1 MMQTKNPTPTF
12 RRSHWLAGLASGAL
26 ALSSPAAAETL
37 QGALAKAY
45 ENNPTLTAAR
55 AGQRANDEN
64 VPIQKSYGL
73 PSLGAQGE
81 YTENL
86 IRPGN
91 SFSSPTRL
99 ITGAG
104 QLSVPIYQGGAV
116 RNAVKAAKYRVEAGQ
131 ADLRATE
138 ASIFS
143 QVVGAYMD
151 VIRDQAIVQ
160 LNQNNVSVLKTN
172 LQATSDRFEIGD
184 LTRTDVAQSQAR
196 LALAEGDL
204 RGAEANLIASRE
216 SYIRLVGEAPVDL
229 QPPPQLPNLPASAED
244 AVAVALGDN
253 PDIAA
258 ADERLSASRAD
269 IGVARSSRIPKLDG
283 TVSGSYTNFLG
294 SLSSGVPG
302 VGVSQTQ
309 KTAAAGVTLTVP
321 LFQGGRP
328 SAQVRQAQA
337 RTSQA
342 IETYV
347 ATERDVIAQTRG
359 AYAAWQANERV
370 IAATQQAVS
379 ANSLSLEGVRAEN
392 SVGTRSILDI
402 LNAEQE
408 YLNAQVQLV
417 SAKRNSYVAA
427 FSVLAAMGKAEAR
440 DLGIEGGP
448 LYDPAANYERV
459 KGQIWDWADDPAP
472 QQQTTSTRDVPA
484 ADASVPPG
492 DNPLIGPVDP
502 ERGQ

>member
-1 MMQTKNPTPTF
+1 MHDIDTKMTG
-12 RRSHWLAGLASGAL
+12 RRARWLAGMALGAL
-26 ALSSPAAAETL
+26 ALSSQAQAETL

-64 VPIQKSYGL
+64 VPIQKASGL
-73 PSLGAQGE
+73 PSVGASVDYQ
-81 YTENL
+81 ENL
-86 IRPGN
+86 VIPGN
-91 SFSSPTRL
+91 SFVSPGRVL
-99 ITGAG
+99 SAG
-104 QLSVPIYQGGAV
+104 SQLSVPIYQGGAV
-116 RNAVKAAKYRVEAGQ
+116 RNAVKAAEYRVEAGQ
-131 ADLRATE
+131 SDLRATE

-160 LNQNNVSVLKTN
+160 LNQKNVAVLKTN
-172 LQATSDRFEIGD
+172 LQASSDRFEIGD

-204 RGAEANLIASRE
+204 RGAEANLIRSRE
-216 SYIRLVGEAPVDL
+216 NYVKLVGDAPVDL
-229 QPPPQLPNLPASAED
+229 QPPPALPNLPQSVED
-244 AVAVALGDN
+244 AVAIALNNN
-253 PDIAA
+253 PDIEAA
-258 ADERLSASRAD
+258 NQRINASRAD
-269 IGVARSSRIPKLDG
+269 IGAARAARMPKLSATLG
-283 TVSGSYTNFLG
+283 GGYNNNLHSIPAGNTVAENTTKS
-294 SLSSGVPG
+294 
-302 VGVSQTQ
+302 
-309 KTAAAGVTLTVP
+309 AAAGLSLTLP
-321 LFQGGRP
+321 IFQGGRP
-328 SAQVRQAQA
+328 SAQVRQAQS
-337 RTSQA
+337 RSSQA

-370 IAATQQAVS
+370 IAATEQAVG
-379 ANSLSLEGVRAEN
+379 ANALSLEGVRAEN

-440 DLGIEGGP
+440 DLGIEGGA
-448 LYDPAANYERV
+448 LYDPAVNYRRV
-459 KGQIWDWADDPAP
+459 RGQIWDWADDPKP
-472 QQQTTSTRDVPA
+472 QQQATDTRSVPA
-484 ADASVPPG
+484 ADASVPAVE
-492 DNPLIGPVDP
+492 PLP
-502 ERGQ
+502 QQ

>member
-1 MMQTKNPTPTF
+1 MHDIDTKLTG
-12 RRSHWLAGLASGAL
+12 RRARWLAGMALGAL
-26 ALSSPAAAETL
+26 ALSSQAQAETL

-64 VPIQKSYGL
+64 VPIQKASGL
-73 PSLGAQGE
+73 PSVGASVDYQ
-81 YTENL
+81 ENL
-86 IRPGN
+86 IIPGN
-91 SFSSPTRL
+91 SFVSPGRVL
-99 ITGAG
+99 SAG
-104 QLSVPIYQGGAV
+104 SQLSVPIYQGGAV
-116 RNAVKAAKYRVEAGQ
+116 RNAVKAAEYRVEAGQ
-131 ADLRATE
+131 SDLRATE

-160 LNQNNVSVLKTN
+160 LNQKNVAVLKTN
-172 LQATSDRFEIGD
+172 LQASSDRFEIGD

-204 RGAEANLIASRE
+204 RGAEANLIRSRE
-216 SYIRLVGEAPVDL
+216 NYVKLVGDAPVDL
-229 QPPPQLPNLPASAED
+229 QPPPALPNLPQSVED
-244 AVAVALGDN
+244 AVAIALNNN
-253 PDIAA
+253 PDIEAA
-258 ADERLSASRAD
+258 NQRINASRAD
-269 IGVARSSRIPKLDG
+269 IGAARAARMPKLSATLG
-283 TVSGSYTNFLG
+283 GGYNNNLHSIPAGNTVAENTTKS
-294 SLSSGVPG
+294 
-302 VGVSQTQ
+302 
-309 KTAAAGVTLTVP
+309 AAAGLSLTLP
-321 LFQGGRP
+321 IFQGGRP
-328 SAQVRQAQA
+328 SAQVRQAQS
-337 RTSQA
+337 RSSQA

-370 IAATQQAVS
+370 IAATEQAVG
-379 ANSLSLEGVRAEN
+379 ANALSLEGVRAEN

-440 DLGIEGGP
+440 DLGIEGGA
-448 LYDPAANYERV
+448 LYDPAVNYRRV
-459 KGQIWDWADDPAP
+459 RGQIWDWADDPKP
-472 QQQTTSTRDVPA
+472 QQQATNTRSVPA
-484 ADASVPPG
+484 ADASVPAVE
-492 DNPLIGPVDP
+492 PLP
-502 ERGQ
+502 QQ

>member
-1 MMQTKNPTPTF
+1 MTG
-12 RRSHWLAGLASGAL
+12 RRARWLAGMALGAL
-26 ALSSPAAAETL
+26 ALSSQAQAETL

-64 VPIQKSYGL
+64 VPIQKASGL
-73 PSLGAQGE
+73 PSVGASVDYQ
-81 YTENL
+81 ENL
-86 IRPGN
+86 VIPGN
-91 SFSSPTRL
+91 SFVSPGRVL
-99 ITGAG
+99 SAG
-104 QLSVPIYQGGAV
+104 SQLSVPIYQGGAV
-116 RNAVKAAKYRVEAGQ
+116 RNAVKAAEYRVEAGQ
-131 ADLRATE
+131 SDLRATE

-160 LNQNNVSVLKTN
+160 LNQKNVAVLKTN
-172 LQATSDRFEIGD
+172 LQASSDRFEIGD

-204 RGAEANLIASRE
+204 RGAEANLIRSRE
-216 SYIRLVGEAPVDL
+216 NYVKLVGDAPVDL
-229 QPPPQLPNLPASAED
+229 QPPPALPNLPQSVED
-244 AVAVALGDN
+244 AVAIALNNN
-253 PDIAA
+253 PDIEAA
-258 ADERLSASRAD
+258 NQRINASRAD
-269 IGVARSSRIPKLDG
+269 IGAARAARMPKLSATLG
-283 TVSGSYTNFLG
+283 GGYNNNLHSIPAGNTVAENTTKS
-294 SLSSGVPG
+294 
-302 VGVSQTQ
+302 
-309 KTAAAGVTLTVP
+309 AAAGLSLTLP
-321 LFQGGRP
+321 IFQGGRP
-328 SAQVRQAQA
+328 SAQVRQAQS
-337 RTSQA
+337 RSSQA

-370 IAATQQAVS
+370 IAATEQAVG
-379 ANSLSLEGVRAEN
+379 ANALSLEGVRAEN

-440 DLGIEGGP
+440 DLGIEGGA
-448 LYDPAANYERV
+448 LYDPAVNYRRV
-459 KGQIWDWADDPAP
+459 RGQIWDWADDPKP
-472 QQQTTSTRDVPA
+472 QQQATDTRSIPA
-484 ADASVPPG
+484 ADASVPAVE
-492 DNPLIGPVDP
+492 PLP
-502 ERGQ
+502 QQ

>member
-1 MMQTKNPTPTF
+1 MHDIDTKMTG
-12 RRSHWLAGLASGAL
+12 RRARWLAGMALGAL
-26 ALSSPAAAETL
+26 ALSSQAQAETL

-64 VPIQKSYGL
+64 VPIQKASGL
-73 PSLGAQGE
+73 PSVGASVDYQ
-81 YTENL
+81 ENL
-86 IRPGN
+86 VIPGN
-91 SFSSPTRL
+91 SFVAPGRVLS
-99 ITGAG
+99 AG
-104 QLSVPIYQGGAV
+104 SQLSVPIYQGGAV
-116 RNAVKAAKYRVEAGQ
+116 RNAVKAAEYRVEAGQ
-131 ADLRATE
+131 SDLRATE

-160 LNQNNVSVLKTN
+160 LNQKNVAVLKTN
-172 LQATSDRFEIGD
+172 LQASSDRFEIGD

-204 RGAEANLIASRE
+204 RGAEANLIRSRE
-216 SYIRLVGEAPVDL
+216 NYVKLVGDAPVDL
-229 QPPPQLPNLPASAED
+229 QPPPALPNLPQSVED
-244 AVAVALGDN
+244 AVAIALNNN
-253 PDIAA
+253 PDIEAA
-258 ADERLSASRAD
+258 NQRINASRAD
-269 IGVARSSRIPKLDG
+269 IGAARAARMPKLSATLG
-283 TVSGSYTNFLG
+283 GGYNNNLHSIPAGNTVAENTTKS
-294 SLSSGVPG
+294 
-302 VGVSQTQ
+302 
-309 KTAAAGVTLTVP
+309 AAAGLSLTLP
-321 LFQGGRP
+321 IFQGGRP
-328 SAQVRQAQA
+328 SAQVRQAQS
-337 RTSQA
+337 RSSQA

-370 IAATQQAVS
+370 IAATEQAVG
-379 ANSLSLEGVRAEN
+379 ANALSLEGVRAEN

-440 DLGIEGGP
+440 DLGIEGGA
-448 LYDPAANYERV
+448 LYDPAVNYRRV
-459 KGQIWDWADDPAP
+459 RGQIWDWADDPKP
-472 QQQTTSTRDVPA
+472 QQQATDTRSIPA
-484 ADASVPPG
+484 ADASVPAVE
-492 DNPLIGPVDP
+492 PLP
-502 ERGQ
+502 QQ

>member
-1 MMQTKNPTPTF
+1 MHDIDTKMTG
-12 RRSHWLAGLASGAL
+12 RRARWLAGMALGAL
-26 ALSSPAAAETL
+26 ALSSQAQAETL

-64 VPIQKSYGL
+64 VPIQKASGL
-73 PSLGAQGE
+73 PSVGASVDYQ
-81 YTENL
+81 ENL
-86 IRPGN
+86 VIPGN
-91 SFSSPTRL
+91 SFVSPGRVL
-99 ITGAG
+99 SAG
-104 QLSVPIYQGGAV
+104 SQLSVPIYQGGAV
-116 RNAVKAAKYRVEAGQ
+116 RNAVKAAEYRVEAGQ
-131 ADLRATE
+131 SDLRATE

-160 LNQNNVSVLKTN
+160 LNQKNVAVLKTN
-172 LQATSDRFEIGD
+172 LQASSDRFEIGD

-204 RGAEANLIASRE
+204 RGAEANLIRSRE
-216 SYIRLVGEAPVDL
+216 NYVKLVGDAPVDL
-229 QPPPQLPNLPASAED
+229 QPPPALPNLPQSVED
-244 AVAVALGDN
+244 AVAIALNNN
-253 PDIAA
+253 PDIEAA
-258 ADERLSASRAD
+258 NQRINASRAD
-269 IGVARSSRIPKLDG
+269 IGAARAARMPKLSATLG
-283 TVSGSYTNFLG
+283 GGYNNNLHSIPAGNTVAENTTKS
-294 SLSSGVPG
+294 
-302 VGVSQTQ
+302 
-309 KTAAAGVTLTVP
+309 AAAGLSLTLP
-321 LFQGGRP
+321 IFQGGRP
-328 SAQVRQAQA
+328 SAQVRQAQS
-337 RTSQA
+337 RSSQA

-370 IAATQQAVS
+370 IAATEQAVG
-379 ANSLSLEGVRAEN
+379 ANALSLEGVRAEN

-440 DLGIEGGP
+440 DLGIEGGA
-448 LYDPAANYERV
+448 LYDPAVNYRRV
-459 KGQIWDWADDPAP
+459 RGQIWDWADDPKP
-472 QQQTTSTRDVPA
+472 QQQATDTRSIPA
-484 ADASVPPG
+484 ADASVPAVE
-492 DNPLIGPVDP
+492 PLP
-502 ERGQ
+502 QQ

>member
-1 MMQTKNPTPTF
+1 MHDIDTKMTG
-12 RRSHWLAGLASGAL
+12 RRARWLAGMALGAL
-26 ALSSPAAAETL
+26 ALSSQAQAETL

-64 VPIQKSYGL
+64 VPIQKASGL
-73 PSLGAQGE
+73 PSVGASVDYQ
-81 YTENL
+81 ENL
-86 IRPGN
+86 VIPGN
-91 SFSSPTRL
+91 SFVSPGRVL
-99 ITGAG
+99 SAG
-104 QLSVPIYQGGAV
+104 SQLSVPIYQGGAV
-116 RNAVKAAKYRVEAGQ
+116 RNAVKAAEYRVEAGQ
-131 ADLRATE
+131 SDLRATE

-160 LNQNNVSVLKTN
+160 LNQKNVAVLKTN
-172 LQATSDRFEIGD
+172 LQASSDRFEIGD

-204 RGAEANLIASRE
+204 RGAEANLIRSRE
-216 SYIRLVGEAPVDL
+216 NYVKLVGDAPIDL
-229 QPPPQLPNLPASAED
+229 QPPPALPNLPQSVED
-244 AVAVALGDN
+244 AVAIALNNN
-253 PDIAA
+253 PDIEAA
-258 ADERLSASRAD
+258 NQRINASRAD
-269 IGVARSSRIPKLDG
+269 IGAARAARMPKLSATLG
-283 TVSGSYTNFLG
+283 GGYNNNLHSIPAGNTVAENTTKS
-294 SLSSGVPG
+294 
-302 VGVSQTQ
+302 
-309 KTAAAGVTLTVP
+309 AAAGLSLTLP
-321 LFQGGRP
+321 IFQGGRP
-328 SAQVRQAQA
+328 SAQVRQAQS
-337 RTSQA
+337 RSSQA

-370 IAATQQAVS
+370 IAATEQAVG
-379 ANSLSLEGVRAEN
+379 ANALSLEGVRAEN

-440 DLGIEGGP
+440 DLGIEGGA
-448 LYDPAANYERV
+448 LYDPAVNYRRV
-459 KGQIWDWADDPAP
+459 RGQIWDWADDPKP
-472 QQQTTSTRDVPA
+472 QQQATDTRSIPA
-484 ADASVPPG
+484 ADASVPAVE
-492 DNPLIGPVDP
+492 PLP
-502 ERGQ
+502 QQ

>member
-1 MMQTKNPTPTF
+1 MHDIDTKMTG
-12 RRSHWLAGLASGAL
+12 RRARWLAGMALGAL
-26 ALSSPAAAETL
+26 ALSSQAQAETL

-64 VPIQKSYGL
+64 VPIQKASGL
-73 PSLGAQGE
+73 PSVGASVDYQ
-81 YTENL
+81 ENL
-86 IRPGN
+86 VIPGN
-91 SFSSPTRL
+91 SFVSPGRVL
-99 ITGAG
+99 SAG
-104 QLSVPIYQGGAV
+104 SQLSVPIYQGGAV
-116 RNAVKAAKYRVEAGQ
+116 RNAVKAAEYRVEAGQ
-131 ADLRATE
+131 SDLRATE

-160 LNQNNVSVLKTN
+160 LNQKNVAVLKTN
-172 LQATSDRFEIGD
+172 LQASSDRFEIGD

-204 RGAEANLIASRE
+204 RGAEANLIRSRE
-216 SYIRLVGEAPVDL
+216 NYVKLVGDAPVDL
-229 QPPPQLPNLPASAED
+229 QPPPALPNLPQSVED
-244 AVAVALGDN
+244 AVAIALNNN
-253 PDIAA
+253 PDIEAA
-258 ADERLSASRAD
+258 NQRINASRAD
-269 IGVARSSRIPKLDG
+269 IGAARAARMPKLSATLG
-283 TVSGSYTNFLG
+283 GGYNNNLHSIPAGNTVAENTTKS
-294 SLSSGVPG
+294 
-302 VGVSQTQ
+302 
-309 KTAAAGVTLTVP
+309 AAAGLSLTLP
-321 LFQGGRP
+321 IFQGGRP
-328 SAQVRQAQA
+328 SAQVRQAQS
-337 RTSQA
+337 RSSQA

-370 IAATQQAVS
+370 IAATEQAVG
-379 ANSLSLEGVRAEN
+379 ANALSLEGVRAEN

-440 DLGIEGGP
+440 DLGIEGGA
-448 LYDPAANYERV
+448 LYDPAVNYRRV
-459 KGQIWDWADDPAP
+459 RGQIWDWADDPRP
-472 QQQTTSTRDVPA
+472 QQQATDTRSVPA
-484 ADASVPPG
+484 ADASVPAVE
-492 DNPLIGPVDP
+492 PLP
-502 ERGQ
+502 QQ